1 MNYKNNK
8 IIVNY
13 VFNNKMNI
21 YKQLMMINRYVI
33 NVIMI

>member
-8 IIVNY
+8 IIVNN
-13 VFNNKMNI
+13 VFNNKI
-21 YKQLMMINRYVI
+21 VIFKQLMMINKYVN